1 MKQNRLQ
8 NYRKANR
15 RSFERFRSFP
25 KISEENS
32 ENVSTI
38 YQGQTVHSSLKQGK
52 DVGKRGV
59 IDIFTCERY
68 IFYSVKT
75 EFFSVRE
82 ILVIH

>member
-1 MKQNRLQ
+1 MFPTISEDFQRL
-8 NYRKANR
+8 
-15 RSFERFRSFP
+15 P

-52 DVGKRGV
+52 DVSKGDL

-82 ILVIH
+82 IFVIH